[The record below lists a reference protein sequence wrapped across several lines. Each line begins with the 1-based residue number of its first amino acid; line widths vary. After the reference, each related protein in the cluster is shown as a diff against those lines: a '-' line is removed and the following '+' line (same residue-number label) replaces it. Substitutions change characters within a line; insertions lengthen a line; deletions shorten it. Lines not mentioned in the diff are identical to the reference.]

1 MRFGNDENLNS
12 AFLQLNSSGYQS
24 IGGPNNIVLG
34 HALNRSVIFSTNGFE
49 RVRIKGDGKVG
60 IGSTNPTAIL
70 DVNGTSQFQDDVFIG
85 VGATVGIGSTVFF
98 GSGVRLLFGND
109 DYRISHD
116 GFNSYLDSRKGDL
129 NIRTLGAG
137 ANPSGTGKNV
147 QIISDDEYM
156 ARFIRNSSVDLY
168 YDNGLKFQ
176 TSGIGVT
183 VYNQLDTTNIVAS
196 GVVTVSYTHLTL
208 PTKA

>member
-1 MRFGNDENLNS
+1 M
-12 AFLQLNSSGYQS
+12 
-24 IGGPNNIVLG
+24 
-34 HALNRSVIFSTNGFE
+34 
-49 RVRIKGDGKVG
+49 
-60 IGSTNPTAIL
+60 

-196 GVVTVSYTHLTL
+196 GVVTATKFVGSVEATGSDFTGNVTISGDLSVGGVLTYEDVTNVDAIGIITARNGVSGNRWRFCYKRLYKTYW
-208 PTKA
+208 